1 MKQRARIGVRGEAG
15 GLPVPVGGVDAGVP
29 FAEPRRVLYVE
40 RDHFTAALTRA
51 TLEDAGFDVDW
62 FSAARAALGPAAC
75 ARYDVY
81 LLRVDGPFDVEA
93 ARLASRAAFAGEAGL
108 VLVGGEPG
116 VDVAIGEHWL
126 LPSPCPP
133 GVLATAV
140 EGAAQ
145 GRRQA
150 A

>member
-1 MKQRARIGVRGEAG
+1 MRGRARIGVRGEKG
-15 GLPVPVGGVDAGVP
+15 SLPVREAGVDAGAP
-29 FAEPRRVLYVE
+29 FVEPRRVLYVE

-62 FSAARAALGPAAC
+62 FPAARAAVGPAKC

-81 LLRVDGPFDVEA
+81 LLRVDGSTDGA
-93 ARLASRAAFAGEAGL
+93 ASLASVASLAGGAGV
-108 VLVGGEPG
+108 VLVDGERSVG
-116 VDVAIGEHWL
+116 AAIQKYWL

-133 GVLATAV
+133 RVLAAAV
-140 EGAAQ
+140 QGAAR
-145 GRRQA
+145 GRRRA